1 MRNYKFTIII
11 ANYNYAKYLPE
22 CLASIRNQSYKE
34 YECIVVDDGSTDGSI
49 EVIRENLQSLNGIL
63 IKQKNTGQASA
74 WNNAIS
80 MASGDLIAF
89 LDADD
94 KWLSNKL
101 ERINEVYNVDHSYS
115 LIHHDLFE
123 INSQGRRLGGTFG
136 GKTNA
141 TGCYLREGNLKYT
154 LLNKQNPYSWCFSPS
169 SGLVV
174 PKRVVKITYPI
185 PENFRV
191 CADVP
196 IAYSAALLGNTKLI
210 KEPLGE
216 YRLHEKS
223 SYATYFHN
231 SSRDDWEA
239 EQFINTVERYTYVK
253 GLAKNKEYNL
263 IMEDLPEIEQNRRFW
278 SYYHAHLNPNHIDS
292 IFQQVILHY
301 KTSPRSHSG
310 RLDLVDMISSVID
323 IIWYRIKLI
332 TKAKKDNPTIS
343 FYKRINRVSE
353 QAKLFIGSQ

>member
-11 ANYNYAKYLPE
+11 ANYNYEKYLDE
-22 CLASIRNQSYKE
+22 CLVSVKNQTYKD

-49 EVIRENLQSLNGIL
+49 EVISGHLQSLNGIL
-63 IKQKNTGQASA
+63 IKQKNAGQASA
-74 WNNAIS
+74 WNSAIS

-101 ERINEVYNVDHSYS
+101 ERINEVYNADQSYS

-154 LLNKQNPYSWCFSPS
+154 ILDKQNPYSWFFSPS

-174 PKRVVKITYPI
+174 PKRVVKVTCPI
-185 PENFRV
+185 PDTFRV

-216 YRLHEKS
+216 YRLHDRS
-223 SYATYFHN
+223 NYAAHFSKN
-231 SSRDDWEA
+231 SRDHWKA
-239 EQFINTVERYTYVK
+239 EQFINTVERYIYVK
-253 GLAKNKEYNL
+253 DLIKKKEYDL
-263 IMEDLPEIEQNRRFW
+263 VEEDIPPLGQHQRFW
-278 SYYHAHLNPNHIDS
+278 SYYHVYLNPNHFDS
-292 IFQQVILHY
+292 IFQQAVLYY
-301 KTSPRSHSG
+301 KSSYRSPSG
-310 RLDLVDMISSVID
+310 RIDLIDLISNIVNAL
-323 IIWYRIKLI
+323 WTRIKI
-332 TKAKKDNPTIS
+332 NWKAKKENPS
-343 FYKRINRVSE
+343 MPFYSRINRLSE
-353 QAKLFIGSQ
+353 GAKHYIGNQ